1 MKITLR
7 KASALQN
14 AINDAIKSIRLES
27 DIRINEF
34 QNGET
39 EVIAARDTLLAN
51 INRKIELTNALYA
64 IRKEVGIAN
73 VNASIDLRLTEVANI
88 EKNIQIYTE
97 AINSR
102 VRESAGVLQGK
113 LDKLR
118 AADVSR
124 SIYRDEE
131 VVSGVV
137 TDGDIEDFRKFL
149 AQAKKAKQKIQ
160 DQILESNVRT
170 EITLSER
177 VVEVLTAENLL

>member
-7 KASALQN
+7 KASALQTS
-14 AINDAIKSIRLES
+14 INEAIKSIRLDS

-39 EVIAARDTLLAN
+39 EVIAARNTLLAN
-51 INRKIELTNALYA
+51 INRKIELTNVLYA
-64 IRKEVGIAN
+64 IRKEVAQAN
-73 VNASIDLRLTEVANI
+73 VTAGIDLYLTEVANI

-102 VRESAGVLQGK
+102 VRESAAVLQGK
-113 LDKLR
+113 LTKLR
-118 AADVSR
+118 TADTAR

-137 TDGDIEDFRKFL
+137 TEGDIKDFRQFL

-160 DQILESNVRT
+160 DQILEANVRT
-170 EITLSER
+170 EITFDGY
-177 VVEVLTAENLL
+177 VVEVLKAENLL

>member
-1 MKITLR
+1 MRITLR

-14 AINDAIKSIRLES
+14 SINEAIKGIRLDS

-34 QNGET
+34 QNGEA
-39 EVIAARDTLLAN
+39 EVIAARNTLLAN
-51 INRKIELTNALYA
+51 INRKVELTNALYA
-64 IRKEVGIAN
+64 IRKEVAQAN

-88 EKNIQIYTE
+88 EKNIQIYSD
-97 AINSR
+97 AVNSR
-102 VRESAGVLQGK
+102 VRESAEVLQGK
-113 LDKLR
+113 LTKLR

-137 TDGDIEDFRKFL
+137 TENDIAEFRNFL

-170 EITLSER
+170 EITLNER